1 MGWTGH
7 VACMEGIRNSYKI
20 SIGKSEGKRLLGR
33 PRCRLGNNSRIGPR
47 EIGCE
52 GVDWINLAQDR
63 DQWWALVSKVIS
75 MQVL

>member
-52 GVDWINLAQDR
+52 GVDWINLAQDTG
-63 DQWWALVSKVIS
+63 QWSVVVKTIMNLRVP
-75 MQVL
+75 